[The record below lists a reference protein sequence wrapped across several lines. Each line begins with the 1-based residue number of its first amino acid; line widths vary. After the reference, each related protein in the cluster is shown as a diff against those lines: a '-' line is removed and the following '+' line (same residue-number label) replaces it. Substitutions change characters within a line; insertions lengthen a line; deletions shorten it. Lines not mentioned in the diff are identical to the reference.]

1 MVSPTIGEKDSPH
14 KEPLPMN
21 SSRLTREEKDTIMRE
36 QLRQINAEIENTS
49 DEEILAS
56 LIMERE
62 ILRSHIIFPPEALN

>member
-1 MVSPTIGEKDSPH
+1 
-14 KEPLPMN
+14 MN

-36 QLRQINAEIENTS
+36 QLRQINAEIENAS